1 MNSQQIQEIANR
13 IYSEQQSV
21 RQQYEKIGMETT
33 AVMTATAEEIANHI
47 EMIDEIAREYS
58 VNLSYQKVPFGTS
71 FDEAIEMAEKK
82 SKRNKRRAGYL
93 ALVSKY
99 GETSAKRII
108 NKHNS

>member
-13 IYSEQQSV
+13 IYTEQQSV
-21 RQQYEKIGMETT
+21 RQQYEKIGMELT

-47 EMIDEIAREYS
+47 EMVDEIAREYS
-58 VNLSYQKVPFGTS
+58 VNLSYTKVPFGTS
-71 FDEAIEMAEKK
+71 FDETIAMAEKK

-93 ALVSKY
+93 TLVSKY
-99 GETSAKRII
+99 GEASAKRII